1 MRLKLT
7 LSYDGSAFSGWAPQP
22 DRRTVHEELLRA
34 LLRLYEGVDDLAVA
48 GRTDAGVHALAN
60 VVSVEVAGGPPADKA
75 AVALNSILPLDLA
88 VLRSESAPAAFSARY
103 DARSRSYRYRIW
115 NSSVPSALESRRAL
129 WHPRRLDIAA
139 LNENAA
145 ALVGAARIH
154 GVHACGH
161 EAHRVRAR
169 GERGTLVAAR
179 RAGGHVRDHR
189 ELLPPPHGPHR
200 CRLDARRLRA
210 RPAGRRPPPGR
221 RRPNS
226 TPARPLPRARV
237 LLSHLT

>member
-34 LLRLYEGVDDLAVA
+34 LRRLYERVDDLAVA

-60 VVSVEVAGGPPADKA
+60 VVSVEVAGGPPAEKA
-75 AVALNSILPLDLA
+75 AVALNSVLPLDLA
-88 VLRSESAPAAFSARY
+88 VLRSEPAPDGFSARY

-129 WHPRRLDIAA
+129 WHPRRLDVAA

-145 ALVGAARIH
+145 ALVGRHEFTAFTPADTKHTVFVREVSEARWSRLDEQEVTFEITANSFLRH
-154 GVHACGH
+154 M
-161 EAHRVRAR
+161 VRTAVGSMLAGYELAPLVDAR
-169 GERGTLVAAR
+169 P
-179 RAGGHVRDHR
+179 RAEGG
-189 ELLPPPHGPHR
+189 PTAPPHGLYLVHV
-200 CRLDARRLRA
+200 AY
-210 RPAGRRPPPGR
+210 
-221 RRPNS
+221 
-226 TPARPLPRARV
+226 
-237 LLSHLT
+237 

>member
-60 VVSVEVAGGPPADKA
+60 VVSVEVAGGPPAVKA

-88 VLRSESAPAAFSARY
+88 VLRSEPAPAGFSARY

-129 WHPRRLDIAA
+129 WHPRRLDVAA

-145 ALVGAARIH
+145 ALVGRHEFTAFTPADTKHTVFVREVSEARW
-154 GVHACGH
+154 A
-161 EAHRVRAR
+161 
-169 GERGTLVAAR
+169 
-179 RAGGHVRDHR
+179 
-189 ELLPPPHGPHR
+189 
-200 CRLDARRLRA
+200 RLDEQEVTFEITANSFLRHMVRTAVGSMLAGYEVAPLVDA
-210 RPAGRRPPPGR
+210 RP
-221 RRPNS
+221 
-226 TPARPLPRARV
+226 RAEGGPTAPSHGLYLVRV
-237 LLSHLT
+237 SY

>member
-34 LLRLYEGVDDLAVA
+34 LRRLYERVDDLAVA

-60 VVSVEVAGGPPADKA
+60 VVSVEVAGGPPAEKA
-75 AVALNSILPLDLA
+75 AVALNSVLPLDLA
-88 VLRSESAPAAFSARY
+88 VLRSEPAPDGFSARY

-129 WHPRRLDIAA
+129 WHPRRLDVAA

-145 ALVGAARIH
+145 ALVGRHEFTAFTPADTKHTVFVREVSEARWSRLDEQEVTFEITANSFLRH
-154 GVHACGH
+154 M
-161 EAHRVRAR
+161 VRTAVGSMLAGYELAPLVDAR
-169 GERGTLVAAR
+169 P
-179 RAGGHVRDHR
+179 RAEGG
-189 ELLPPPHGPHR
+189 PTAPPHG
-200 CRLDARRLRA
+200 LY
-210 RPAGRRPPPGR
+210 
-221 RRPNS
+221 
-226 TPARPLPRARV
+226 
-237 LLSHLT
+237 LLNVAY

>member
-34 LLRLYEGVDDLAVA
+34 LRRLYERVDDLAVA

-60 VVSVEVAGGPPADKA
+60 VASVEVAGGPPADKA

-88 VLRSESAPAAFSARY
+88 VVRSEPAPDGFSARY

-129 WHPRRLDIAA
+129 WHPRRLDVAA

-145 ALVGAARIH
+145 ALVGRHEFTAFTPADTKHTVFVREVSEARWSRLDEQEVMFEITANSFLRH
-154 GVHACGH
+154 M
-161 EAHRVRAR
+161 VRTAVGSMLAGYELAPLVDAR
-169 GERGTLVAAR
+169 P
-179 RAGGHVRDHR
+179 RAEGG
-189 ELLPPPHGPHR
+189 PTAPPHGLYLVHV
-200 CRLDARRLRA
+200 
-210 RPAGRRPPPGR
+210 
-221 RRPNS
+221 S
-226 TPARPLPRARV
+226 Y
-237 LLSHLT
+237 